1 MVLSF
6 AFAACTAS
14 ESGDKTRVPSSPG
27 RAVVSDTVT
36 RLVPD
41 GFGSLRI
48 GMTRAEVVTAMGADA
63 NPDAVGGPDPE
74 QCDEFR
80 PARAP
85 TGMLVMIEQ
94 GRLTRIS
101 LGAGVTVRSDRGLGI
116 GDSASAIRTA
126 YGASAQ
132 SAPHKYLDAP
142 AEYITVWSVA
152 PPNPAARGMLY
163 DIGTDGRVAHVRAG
177 GSAIQYV
184 EGCL

>member
-14 ESGDKTRVPSSPG
+14 ESGDKTRVSSPPG
-27 RAVVSDTVT
+27 KAVVSDTAT

-41 GFGSLRI
+41 GFGPLRI
-48 GMTRAEVVTAMGADA
+48 GMTRAQVVTVMGEDTY
-63 NPDAVGGPDPE
+63 PDAVGGPDPE

-80 PARAP
+80 PVRAP
-85 TGMLVMIEQ
+85 SGMLVMIEQ

-101 LGAGVTVRSDRGLGI
+101 LGAGATVRSDRGFGI
-116 GDSASAIRTA
+116 GDSASAIRTT

-163 DIGTDGRVAHVRAG
+163 DIGTSGRVGHVRVG
-177 GSAIQYV
+177 GPAIQYV